1 MRRDFILPE
10 EDVEYLDAT
19 GLSWETVA
27 SNGNW
32 VIVHNLVIPEGYN
45 VDQTSVA
52 LRIDP
57 GYPTSQIDMAYF
69 YPHLSRKDGKPIGAL
84 AMMSFD
90 GKHWQRWSRHRTP
103 ANPWRPE
110 VDNIGT
116 HMLLVSHWL
125 EREFNLR

>member
-1 MRRDFILPE
+1 MRREFILPE

-32 VIVHNLVIPEGYN
+32 VVIHNLPVPDGYN
-45 VDQTSVA
+45 VKETSVA
-52 LRIDP
+52 LRIDA

-69 YPHLSRKDGKPIGAL
+69 YPHLSRQDGKPIGAL
-84 AMMSFD
+84 AMINFD

-103 ANPWRPE
+103 SNPWRPE